1 MTDYSFFYHIPAL
14 IAATVAIVVLFL
26 SLRLPPILGYL
37 TVGVLMGPYGLGLIA
52 DTEHTR
58 AFAEFGVVF
67 LLFSI
72 GLEFSLPLLMRMRGA
87 VLGLGGLQVL
97 LCTVITAIV
106 AVYVGVP
113 FEASIVLG
121 GVVAMSSTALVTS
134 QLSDQVELHFRHGLN
149 AVGILLFQDIMVVP
163 FLIIVASLTSPA
175 QTSYIPALIT
185 ALVHGTL
192 ALLLIL
198 VAGRWIM
205 RPLFKAIARFHSDE
219 LFTLTT
225 LLVILASAWATH
237 YMGLSLALG
246 AFVAGMLLGET
257 EFRHQLQAEI
267 RPFKDVLLG
276 LFFITVGMLFDIHLL
291 PEIWVW
297 VLLLLFAL
305 VIFKLFLIAGLCRLA
320 GWDAAVSMRTGLVL
334 AHGGEFG
341 FAILT
346 LALAGGLMPQ
356 DYGQVVLAALLIS
369 MAVAP
374 LLIRFN
380 SQLVSWVLPRAA
392 SMTLDAI
399 KGQIAETAHGL
410 HGHVILCGYGRVGQ
424 RVARFLEAE
433 GIKYIAMDID
443 PFLVENAVKAG
454 EPVSYGNA
462 SNVDLIKA
470 AGLSSA
476 AVVVFCLD
484 DVHSVLKALP
494 ELRRINSTIP
504 VLVRTEDDALL
515 DQLQEAG
522 ATEVVPATME
532 ASLMLSS
539 HVLLLL
545 NVPGEK
551 IMNEIRKIRQDR
563 YALLRQLFPG
573 EKDII
578 EGTDSET
585 KG

>member
-1 MTDYSFFYHIPAL
+1 MTDYSFFYHIPVL

-37 TVGVLMGPYGLGLIA
+37 TVGVLMGPYGLGLI
-52 DTEHTR
+52 DNTEDTR

-72 GLEFSLPLLMRMRGA
+72 GLEFSLPLLMRMKGA

-97 LCTVITAIV
+97 FCTVITSLV
-106 AVYVGVP
+106 AVYVGVS
-113 FEASIVLG
+113 FEAAIVLG

-163 FLIIVASLTSPA
+163 FLIIVASLTSPSES
-175 QTSYIPALIT
+175 SYLSAITT
-185 ALVHGTL
+185 ALGQGAL
-192 ALLLIL
+192 ALLLIFI
-198 VAGRWIM
+198 VGRWIM
-205 RPLFKAIARFHSDE
+205 RPLFKGIARFHSDE

-225 LLVILASAWATH
+225 LFVILASAWATH

-276 LFFITVGMLFDIHLL
+276 LFFITVGMLFDVTLL
-291 PEIWVW
+291 PEIWLW

-346 LALAGGLMPQ
+346 LALTGGLLPQ

-369 MAVAP
+369 MAIAP

-380 SQLVSWVLPRAA
+380 NQLVTLVLPKAA
-392 SMTLDAI
+392 SMTLDTI
-399 KGQIAETAHGL
+399 KERIAETAYGL
-410 HGHVILCGYGRVGQ
+410 QGHVILCGYGRVGQ
-424 RVARFLEAE
+424 RVARILEAE
-433 GIKYIAMDID
+433 EIRYIAMDID
-443 PFLVENAVKAG
+443 PFLVENAVKAK
-454 EPVSYGNA
+454 EPVTYGNA

-470 AGLSSA
+470 AGLSNA
-476 AVVVFCLD
+476 AVLVFCLD
-484 DVHSVLKALP
+484 DVNSVLKALP
-494 ELRRINSTIP
+494 ELRRINRKIP
-504 VLVRTEDDALL
+504 ILVRTEDDAML

-522 ATEVVPATME
+522 ATEVVPTTME

-539 HVLLLL
+539 HVLFMLDIP
-545 NVPGEK
+545 VER
-551 IMNEIRKIRQDR
+551 IMKKIRKIRQDR
-563 YALLRQLFPG
+563 YSLLRQLFPG

-578 EGTDSET
+578 EGTDTES
-585 KG
+585 K